1 MCNCFDTFAVK
12 KESLPCLGI
21 AQMGEV
27 ARRSRVGG
35 GERSNLKAC
44 PPQSLRDSSPIP
56 YGTGEP
62 FSLSECFLNG
72 YTFFAAPV
80 PLIREAY
87 IIRVSG
93 YHCTQKRAHPFG

>member
-1 MCNCFDTFAVK
+1 MRYQK

-35 GERSNLKAC
+35 GRSNLKAC

-62 FSLSECFLNG
+62 FALYECFLNS
-72 YTFFAAPV
+72 YAF
-80 PLIREAY
+80 LY
-87 IIRVSG
+87 D
-93 YHCTQKRAHPFG
+93 PFSYL

>member
-1 MCNCFDTFAVK
+1 MRYRK

-21 AQMGEV
+21 VQMGEV

-35 GERSNLKAC
+35 GRLHLKAR

-72 YTFFAAPV
+72 YTFFYSPF
-80 PLIREAY
+80 LL
-87 IIRVSG
+87 VSP
-93 YHCTQKRAHPFG
+93 YL

>member
-1 MCNCFDTFAVK
+1 MRYRK

-21 AQMGEV
+21 VQMGEV

-35 GERSNLKAC
+35 GKRSNLKARP

-72 YTFFAAPV
+72 YTFFYSPF
-80 PLIREAY
+80 LL
-87 IIRVSG
+87 VSP
-93 YHCTQKRAHPFG
+93 YL